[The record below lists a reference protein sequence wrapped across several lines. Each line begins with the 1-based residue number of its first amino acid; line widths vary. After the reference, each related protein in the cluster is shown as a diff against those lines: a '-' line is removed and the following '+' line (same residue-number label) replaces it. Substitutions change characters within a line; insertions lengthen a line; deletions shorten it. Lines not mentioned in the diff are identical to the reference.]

1 MKKSTINLT
10 LMLAALLLASCHDHS
25 YPGTPEEQRKGMA
38 NTFDFS
44 TVQDVNLTVDYSAAA
59 AGAVFFSI
67 YAENPMT
74 DDTEPVVKKDAQP
87 VFQAYTDASGVFRE
101 AVRLPAYAT
110 RLYVYTGNFFVGD
123 ELLTCDVQNGTARVA
138 AAADNA
144 TTRGIAPF
152 TRAAEQTT
160 SLETLYQ
167 LTNIVDWRTGDD
179 TGTAIYKAWQTPL
192 GSWDAGSGRPSYI
205 ISENT
210 EDYTRLAFTS
220 EEMTG
225 IMQAISGALT
235 NKQACSQEY
244 RLSEDMV
251 MKKDGEVA
259 VTVVGTNSCWNS
271 SLGYYY
277 YTDKPNDRKDL
288 NIIML
293 FPNTQD
299 GKSSFIKSKGNNYNG
314 NIGLQRGDV
323 VQLMYYPNIANGDYS
338 NATKVFPKGTRVGF
352 ILKSN
357 GWGMQKTVGDKK
369 YYNSYKG
376 DLKGS
381 EIGRQYNAWASSTD
395 GMSYCHADAE
405 QNQADP
411 GTYGIANPNG
421 EGRVAKFAYENAEG
435 QQYAIISFEDACNDD
450 DYDDLILALKPIDT
464 FEKLPTPEPR
474 KTSASGVYAFED
486 LWPARGDYD
495 LNDAV
500 IDYAQQWLWSA
511 AEVGADYKIVKET
524 VSLTPYLNY
533 VTLQSGL
540 AVTIDSKAT
549 PTAVSMKTVKDGVA
563 TAKQFAKDGNTY
575 LLTDNISATAGTQFV
590 IELEYSDGIKQD
602 KASTVKPFIYRNE
615 GDNGRWEVHI
625 PFEKPT
631 DKMIMSYFDT
641 QDDCSDVDK
650 GNYYVRAGNYPFA
663 FFLSGVSVN
672 VFKNTLLLRENES
685 KPIDELYPF
694 FLDWAV
700 SKGATNKDWYLKPA
714 DNN

>member
-10 LMLAALLLASCHDHS
+10 LMLAALLLAGCHDHS

-74 DDTEPVVKKDAQP
+74 DETDPVVKKDVQP

-101 AVRLPAYAT
+101 AVRLPAYAS

-123 ELLTCDVQNGTARVA
+123 ELMTCDVKNGTARVA

-225 IMQAISGALT
+225 IMQTISGALT
-235 NKQACSQEY
+235 SKQACCQEY

-338 NATKVFPKGTRVGF
+338 NASKVFPKGTKVGF

-376 DLKGS
+376 DLKNS

-411 GTYGIANPNG
+411 GTYGIANPEG
-421 EGRVAKFAYENAEG
+421 EVRVAKFAYENAEG

-474 KTSASGVYAFED
+474 NTSASGVYAFED
-486 LWPARGDYD
+486 LWPAQGDYD

-500 IDYAQQWLWSA
+500 IDYSQQWLWSA
-511 AEVGADYKIVKET
+511 AEVGAEYKIMKET
-524 VSLTPYLNY
+524 ISLTPYLNY

-549 PTAVSMKTVKDGVA
+549 PTAVSMKTVKDGVS
-563 TAKQFAKDGNTY
+563 TEKQFTKDGNTY
-575 LLTDNISATAGTQFV
+575 LLTDNISAAAGTQFV
-590 IELEYSDGIKQD
+590 IELEYSAGIKHD
-602 KASTVKPFIYRNE
+602 KASTIKPFIYRNE
-615 GDNGRWEVHI
+615 GDKGRWEVHI

-631 DKMIMSYFDT
+631 DKMIMSYFNT
-641 QDDCSDVDK
+641 QDDFSDVDN

-672 VFKNTLLLRENES
+672 AFKNTLLLRENES
-685 KPIDELYPF
+685 KPIDVLYPF

-700 SKGATNKDWYLKPA
+700 SRGANNKDWYLKPA
-714 DNN
+714 NN